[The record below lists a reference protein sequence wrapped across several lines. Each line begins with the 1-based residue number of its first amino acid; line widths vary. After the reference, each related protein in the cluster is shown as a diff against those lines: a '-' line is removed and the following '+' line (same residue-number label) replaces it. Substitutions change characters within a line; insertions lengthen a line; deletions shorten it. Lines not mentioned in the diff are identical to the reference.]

1 MMTWNPETHP
11 YRVTVYFRAPH
22 LSGNW
27 RAVTKTFETEAA
39 ARDYFD
45 QPHPR
50 CIDVYL
56 AVAENAA
63 TWRKNGRFR
72 DLASRKNRSRKSTEK
87 ETQ

>member
-1 MMTWNPETHP
+1 MTWNPETHP

-27 RAVTKTFETEAA
+27 RAATTTFETEAI
-39 ARDYFD
+39 ARAYFD

-50 CIDVYL
+50 CTEVILDI
-56 AVAENAA
+56 AENAS

-72 DLASRKNRSRKSTEK
+72 GLARRKNRSRKSTGK
-87 ETQ
+87 ETR